1 LALGFSYILGSDELT
16 IVVNTADDDRFYGLH
31 VSPDLD
37 TVMYTLAGVSNA
49 EMGWGLVSE
58 SFRTLERLKEYGVDA
73 WFNLGDLDL
82 ATHLYRTKMLDEG
95 KTLSEVCQ
103 RLAKS
108 LGVEHKILPVT
119 DSSIKTVLETQD
131 GVMSFQEYFVK
142 NQCEPVVKSID
153 FEGASNCTV
162 TPEVRQAVMN
172 MDLLVFCPSNPFVS
186 LAPILSVP
194 GFKQLI
200 ESFSGRSIGVSP
212 IAAGPLIASPPTMGL
227 TPIDLPENDSINCL
241 NPGTDRI
248 GARLTKGF
256 EGQNTNKSIFITA
269 CLTSG
274 VTVQFEDPSKSI
286 DLTTGSH

>member
-1 LALGFSYILGSDELT
+1 MKSVVALAGGVGGAKLALGFSYILGSDELT

-37 TVMYTLAGVSNA
+37 TVMYTLAGVSNS

-103 RLAKS
+103 QLAKS

-153 FEGASNCTV
+153 FEGSSNCTV

-200 ESFSGRSIGVSP
+200 ESCFGI
-212 IAAGPLIASPPTMGL
+212 
-227 TPIDLPENDSINCL
+227 
-241 NPGTDRI
+241 
-248 GARLTKGF
+248 
-256 EGQNTNKSIFITA
+256 
-269 CLTSG
+269 
-274 VTVQFEDPSKSI
+274 
-286 DLTTGSH
+286 